1 MRTLTVWYFPFS
13 KDGRRY
19 DNHPL
24 CGAIYTNNVCK
35 QLYQQSQTAT
45 QAQYDRAGNLIQ
57 MADEQIVRFQQII
70 QQIDELQTEW
80 NKLKRIGEIV
90 KAMKERVEELDRRL

>member
-1 MRTLTVWYFPFS
+1 
-13 KDGRRY
+13 
-19 DNHPL
+19 
-24 CGAIYTNNVCK
+24 
-35 QLYQQSQTAT
+35 
-45 QAQYDRAGNLIQ
+45 